1 MYYLGGMIMLKEIH
15 GHIVNELQQNAKTDT
30 VFVVAA
36 VLFNLV
42 VLGINWGVASEASR
56 GHNTGQNDFI
66 LGLLIF
72 GTVLINIFATRA
84 LMAGRSSREKLL
96 LGLKQMYEDNNV
108 AKYYD
113 DDLLGTY
120 QARYTLFTLV
130 LAVLAAIAIV
140 VPLIARSM
148 TSAGG

>member
-1 MYYLGGMIMLKEIH
+1 MLKEIH
-15 GHIVNELQQNAKTDT
+15 GHIVSELQQNTKTDT

-36 VLFNLV
+36 VVFNLV

-56 GHNTGQNDFI
+56 GENTGQNDLI

-72 GTVLINIFATRA
+72 ATVLINIFAGRA
-84 LMAGRSSREKLL
+84 LIAGRSSREKLL
-96 LGLKQMYEDNNV
+96 LGLKQMYEDNGV

-120 QARYTLFTLV
+120 RARYTLFTLL

-140 VPLIARSM
+140 VPLIERNM
-148 TSAGG
+148 N

>member
-1 MYYLGGMIMLKEIH
+1 MLKEIH
-15 GHIVNELQQNAKTDT
+15 GHMVNELQQNAKTDT
-30 VFVVAA
+30 IFVVAA

-42 VLGINWGVASEASR
+42 VLGINWGVAHEASR
-56 GHNTGQNDFI
+56 GNNTGQNDFI

-96 LGLKQMYEDNNV
+96 TGLKQMYEDNDV

-113 DDLLGTY
+113 DDLTGTY
-120 QARYTLFTLV
+120 GARYTLFTLV
-130 LAVLAAIAIV
+130 LAVLAVIAIV
-140 VPLIARSM
+140 VPLIARNMNS
-148 TSAGG
+148 

>member
-1 MYYLGGMIMLKEIH
+1 MLKEIH
-15 GHIVNELQQNAKTDT
+15 GHMVNELQQNARTDT

-42 VLGINWGVASEASR
+42 VLGINWGVADQASR
-56 GHNTGQNDFI
+56 GQNTGQNDFI

-72 GTVLINIFATRA
+72 GTILINIFASRA
-84 LMAGRSSREKLL
+84 LMAGRTSREKLL
-96 LGLKQMYEDNNV
+96 LGLRQMYEDNNV
-108 AKYYD
+108 SKYYD
-113 DDLLGTY
+113 DNLIGTY

-140 VPLIARSM
+140 VPLIARNM
-148 TSAGG
+148 NQA